1 MIYRSISQ
9 KVLESLTWSPV
20 VGIIGPRQVGKTT
33 LVKHIASQLEKSS
46 IYLDLELT
54 SDRRKLED
62 AESYLIGHEDK
73 CVIIDEVQLM
83 PELFALLRA
92 LIDRKRE
99 AGRFILLGSA
109 APHIVGQV
117 TETLAGRITYYELF
131 PFSRSEVYPSIDLK
145 KHWLYG
151 GFPEALLAKHEQ
163 ISRKWLDDFIETF
176 IQRDL
181 PRLGY
186 TLPTST
192 MRRLITMLAHVNGDL
207 LNASNLGR
215 SLGVSSPTVGKYL
228 EILNGSFLIRQLPPF
243 HVNLKK
249 QLVKSPKVYLRDTGL
264 LHHLL
269 RIYDYEQLLGHP
281 AVGNSWE
288 VFVIEQIIR
297 ESPEFSDF
305 FFYRTRSGAEID
317 LLILRPDGKRWGI
330 EIKFSNAPKVG
341 KGFYHSLEDIQAD
354 RGFIITPG
362 SETYPQ
368 KGAEVGSL
376 DWFLREVLKG

>member
-33 LVKHIASQLEKSS
+33 LVKHIAGQLEKAS

-109 APHIVGQV
+109 APHIVRQV

-151 GFPEALLAKHEQ
+151 GFPEALLAKHKQ

-181 PRLGY
+181 SRLGY

-192 MRRLITMLAHVNGDL
+192 MRRLITMLAHINGDL

-215 SLGVSSPTVGKYL
+215 SLGISSPTVGKYL

-341 KGFYHSLEDIQAD
+341 KGFYYSLEDIQAD

>member
-1 MIYRSISQ
+1 MIHRSISQ
-9 KVLESLTWSPV
+9 KILESLTWSPA

-33 LVKHIASQLEKSS
+33 LVKHIAGQVKKPT

-54 SDRRKLED
+54 SDRKKLED
-62 AESYLIGHEDK
+62 AESYLIGHENK

-83 PELFALLRA
+83 PDLFALLRA
-92 LIDRKRE
+92 LIDRQRE

-109 APHIVGQV
+109 APHIVRQV

-131 PFSRSEVYPSIDLK
+131 PFSRSEVSPIIDMK
-145 KHWLYG
+145 QHWLYG
-151 GFPEALLAKHEQ
+151 GFPEALLARHKQ
-163 ISRKWLDDFIETF
+163 ISRKWLDDFVETF

-181 PRLGY
+181 SRLGY

-192 MRRLITMLAHVNGDL
+192 MRRLITMLAHLNGDL

-215 SLGVSSPTVGKYL
+215 SLGITSPTVAKYL
-228 EILNGSFLIRQLPPF
+228 EILNGSFLVRQLPPF

-249 QLVKSPKVYLRDTGL
+249 QLVKSPKIYLRDTGL

-269 RIYDYEQLLGHP
+269 RIYDYEQLLSHP

-288 VFVIEQIIR
+288 TFVIEQIIR

-330 EIKFSNAPKVG
+330 EIKFSNAPKVS
-341 KGFYHSLEDIQAD
+341 KGFYYSLEDIQAD

-362 SETYPQ
+362 SETYPH
-368 KGAEVGSL
+368 KGTKVGSL
-376 DWFLREVLKG
+376 DWFLREVLK